1 MANRVN
7 ALEERLQRVDQM
19 TQRIIDAAFL
29 PVRQPVPRE
38 VWWEHVVSFYGDE
51 DALFDQVRISKPV
64 FLDCLALVR
73 DVAWER
79 RGRQG
84 AIRSNRE
91 RLFFLMTFL
100 SRGISV
106 VEVLVARFIRTRDH
120 TIRLLKNIA
129 VRFLPVLKAGL
140 VRFFDE
146 RVPDVPGCS
155 MIIDCTVCQI
165 KKPALHF
172 DDAFAHFSGKHGL
185 YCLKKEVCLNIR
197 SGTAAIVSKSFPG
210 SVTDIQV

>member
-7 ALEERLQRVDQM
+7 LLEERLERVDQM

-91 RLFFLMTFL
+91 RLFFMMKFLLMGDFC
-100 SRGISV
+100 G
-106 VEVLVARFIRTRDH
+106 
-120 TIRLLKNIA
+120 
-129 VRFLPVLKAGL
+129 
-140 VRFFDE
+140 
-146 RVPDVPGCS
+146 
-155 MIIDCTVCQI
+155 
-165 KKPALHF
+165 
-172 DDAFAHFSGKHGL
+172 
-185 YCLKKEVCLNIR
+185 
-197 SGTAAIVSKSFPG
+197 
-210 SVTDIQV
+210 